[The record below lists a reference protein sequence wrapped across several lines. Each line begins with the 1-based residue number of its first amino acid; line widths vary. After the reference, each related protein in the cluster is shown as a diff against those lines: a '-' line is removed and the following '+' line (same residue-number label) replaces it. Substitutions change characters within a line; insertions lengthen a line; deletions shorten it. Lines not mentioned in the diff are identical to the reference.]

1 MSRTMATEEFDIVAI
16 GEGRFDPALRAGEF
30 VSVDI
35 AC

>member
-1 MSRTMATEEFDIVAI
+1 MNCTMATEELDIVAI
-16 GEGRFDPALRAGEF
+16 GEGRFDPALHAGEF